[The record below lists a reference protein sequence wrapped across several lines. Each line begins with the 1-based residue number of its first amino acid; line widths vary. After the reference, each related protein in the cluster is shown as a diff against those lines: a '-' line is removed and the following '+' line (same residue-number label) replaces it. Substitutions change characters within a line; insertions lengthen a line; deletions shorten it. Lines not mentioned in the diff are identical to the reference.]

1 MPGPDLSV
9 EDKAN
14 DNRRRRKRSNAFPK
28 LIFESQIQ
36 IINKIK
42 Q

>member
-14 DNRRRRKRSNAFPK
+14 DNRRRKKKQCFPK
-28 LIFESQIQ
+28 AYF
-36 IINKIK
+36 
-42 Q
+42 